1 MGCIIRC
8 HLNLGTLRCKKV
20 NWSILTSQTVP
31 QTPPLPGQHQGKE
44 FSKGSAQQVF
54 VQLNFKD
61 HYVLMLNSRLHQA
74 HGYPGDS
81 SSTSSAF
88 TYTQGQGSNPSR
100 TSQNAVLTVLTFQ
113 AILMND
119 YGSFKKRIS
128 SFIREYQ
135 TGLFLRSRT
144 NHCSYQHRS

>member
-1 MGCIIRC
+1 
-8 HLNLGTLRCKKV
+8 
-20 NWSILTSQTVP
+20 
-31 QTPPLPGQHQGKE
+31 
-44 FSKGSAQQVF
+44 
-54 VQLNFKD
+54 
-61 HYVLMLNSRLHQA
+61 MLNSRLHQA

-88 TYTQGQGSNPSR
+88 TYTQGQGTNPWR

-135 TGLFLRSRT
+135 TGLFFRSRT
-144 NHCSYQHRS
+144 NHSYCNSSRDQLEQEVNNLRSNFANLEALQHNTKVDINIAIQ

>member
-1 MGCIIRC
+1 
-8 HLNLGTLRCKKV
+8 
-20 NWSILTSQTVP
+20 
-31 QTPPLPGQHQGKE
+31 
-44 FSKGSAQQVF
+44 
-54 VQLNFKD
+54 
-61 HYVLMLNSRLHQA
+61 MLNSRLHQA

-88 TYTQGQGSNPSR
+88 TYTQGQGTNPSR

-144 NHCSYQHRS
+144 NHSYYISSRDQLEQEVNNLRSNFANLEALQHNTKVDINIAIQ